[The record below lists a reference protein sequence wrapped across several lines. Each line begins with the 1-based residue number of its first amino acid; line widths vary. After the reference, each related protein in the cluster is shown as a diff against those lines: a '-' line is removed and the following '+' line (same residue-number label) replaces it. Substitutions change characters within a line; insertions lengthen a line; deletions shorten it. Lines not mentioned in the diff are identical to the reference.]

1 MHKPP
6 PTWVSWGTESTSA
19 GAAVERAGTAA
30 PHFSK
35 SALSALQALEPLDAQ
50 ALHPHAPI
58 LQTSA
63 KHSPAMNVNCAVT
76 KKDPTKITNKKNP
89 HYVWSAGCT
98 TYSVDGTVC

>member
-6 PTWVSWGTESTSA
+6 PTWVSWGTELTSA

-35 SALSALQALEPLDAQ
+35 SAPSALQALEPLDAQ
-50 ALHPHAPI
+50 ALHPPI

-76 KKDPTKITNKKNP
+76 KKDPTKITNKKKIHIMYGVQAAQP
-89 HYVWSAGCT
+89 IL
-98 TYSVDGTVC
+98 